1 MRKFIINSK
10 QVRTNAVNAVKTIT
24 GEENLEVIIQEHK
37 ENKTQ
42 EQRNFFHLLCKIL
55 GDEIGYSQSEIKEVV
70 KIEALGLK
78 SVKVGDSIYS
88 VTKSSEEAKKD
99 EYSHLIDTLYRISA
113 ELGVNLPNPIERR
126 YG

>member
-1 MRKFIINSK
+1 MRKFIINSRK
-10 QVRTNAVNAVKTIT
+10 VRTNAVNAVKTIT

-70 KIEALGLK
+70 KENNTQAIHCRHQGSEGAHRHLETKKRLSAASTKVLG
-78 SVKVGDSIYS
+78 
-88 VTKSSEEAKKD
+88 EERQRAFPT
-99 EYSHLIDTLYRISA
+99 HLRVFLVIA
-113 ELGVNLPNPIERR
+113 PV
-126 YG
+126 